1 MIEHVLFF
9 KYRCWVP
16 SGGREEADTEAKERE
31 EEAWTRGSWSYIFF
45 LNKDFLQE
53 VLKKA
58 NHHTGTARNKNLVAY
73 ME

>member
-1 MIEHVLFF
+1 MNKLF

-58 NHHTGTARNKNLVAY
+58 NHHTGTTRNKNLVASGIW
-73 ME
+73 